1 MTCQKQDCAFYRE
14 RAEYCSLQP
23 GENVDELQCKKC
35 TPSDCKKLVRELL
48 IDSLLHIDKFN
59 IGMAKD
65 LIHRAIDML
74 EKTK

>member
-1 MTCQKQDCAFYRE
+1 MTCQKNDCGFYRE
-14 RAEYCSLQP
+14 RHPYCALRP
-23 GENVDELQCKKC
+23 DKNVEGLQCEKC
-35 TPSDCKKLVRELL
+35 TPSDCEKLARELL

-74 EKTK
+74 EKA